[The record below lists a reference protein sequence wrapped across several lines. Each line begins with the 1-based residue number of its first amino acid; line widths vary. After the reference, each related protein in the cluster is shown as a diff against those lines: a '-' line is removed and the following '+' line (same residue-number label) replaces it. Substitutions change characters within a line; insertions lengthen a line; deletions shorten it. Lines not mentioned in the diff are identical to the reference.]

1 MVYAVGMCTYVR
13 LSDRISPSS
22 AYQLKAPEPVPG
34 TGGVI
39 YEAVLAVPGTYYYPQ
54 LGAWVLTPAETL
66 ADEEFVRALRGVAVI
81 DDDQTAHVEGVTTE
95 TMQGESIGRVLSAR
109 WDPDQQALIGELLID
124 VQRGLE
130 AVRAGVVGVSIG
142 YEVDIVEEVGDG
154 YTLRQGQRSKP
165 DNVAITRNPRHGVT
179 RLRASDSGADM
190 THEEV
195 LKQIRL
201 KVGDAADPMAMFT
214 ALIDM
219 VMSHAARA
227 SDLERQLAEATQ
239 QLAAKAGAGGE
250 GAGGEGADATPH
262 AGEETP
268 EEEAAEAKVAEMADA
283 VRAADSLGVV
293 IDPKWTLNDLNRE
306 LRDRA
311 LAAAVKSA
319 RTGDAWDRASQA
331 GARQQPRPTI
341 THSPTDV

>member
-13 LSDRISPSS
+13 LSDRISSS
-22 AYQLKAPEPVPG
+22 STYRLKAPEPVPG

-201 KVGDAADPMAMFT
+201 KVGDAADPMAMFES
-214 ALIDM
+214 LIQM
-219 VMSHAARA
+219 VITHSTRVAELEKELAARA
-227 SDLERQLAEATQ
+227 GAAAAEA
-239 QLAAKAGAGGE
+239 GVE
-250 GAGGEGADATPH
+250 VPDEGADATAG
-262 AGEETP
+262 AGEETA

-293 IDPKWTLNDLNRE
+293 IDPKWSLADLNRE

>member
-66 ADEEFVRALRGVAVI
+66 ADEDFVRALRGVAVI

-154 YTLRQGQRSKP
+154 YTLRQGHRTKP

-190 THEEV
+190 TKNEV
-195 LKQIRL
+195 LS
-201 KVGDAADPMAMFT
+201 KVADAADPMAMFT

-239 QLAAKAGAGGE
+239 QLAAKAGAGEG
-250 GAGGEGADATPH
+250 GAGEEGADATAG
-262 AGEETP
+262 AGEEAP
-268 EEEAAEAKVAEMADA
+268 AEEEAAEAKVAEMADA
-283 VRAADSLGVV
+283 VRAADSLGVT

-319 RTGDAWDRASQA
+319 RTGDAYDRVSQA
-331 GARQQPRPTI
+331 GARQQPRPNI